1 MVLTL
6 SKVKLVYIKVGS
18 FIQIVAQNRLQDKIS
33 FKQTEIVRG
42 KLNLIS
48 LHITLSADLLMGGIF
63 GSLWSVA
70 AFCGGGSTQVIG
82 LRPKKSGHKLNSG
95 IGFILSLRSD
105 KFKLR
110 YENRASWSS
119 GSLTLRQREV

>member
-1 MVLTL
+1 MHQRQT
-6 SKVKLVYIKVGS
+6 KTDIYIKVGS

-63 GSLWSVA
+63 GSLWSVGQL
-70 AFCGGGSTQVIG
+70 FMVCMRDLKKPKSLIQCVI
-82 LRPKKSGHKLNSG
+82 PKDIKCLKVMGML
-95 IGFILSLRSD
+95 
-105 KFKLR
+105 
-110 YENRASWSS
+110 
-119 GSLTLRQREV
+119 